1 MKNFLYSIL
10 IAAFV
15 ISCGE
20 SASNEKML
28 DIITPSEKTYSFDD
42 LKSMGFKK
50 NREYDVENLP
60 GASEAYFGF
69 WGIKKSESKDYEI
82 RFYPNHN
89 DAVSFGETLAIE
101 VTGNDAVIAKDETT
115 WKEGS
120 KDRRQVGGGVDKGS
134 LGLQATGIFPKYG
147 NYVIYGNMVI
157 LCEGQEGIALETCWD
172 LINAI
177 EPD

>member
-1 MKNFLYSIL
+1 MKKIFYL
-10 IAAFV
+10 IFV
-15 ISCGE
+15 SALIVSCGE
-20 SASNEKML
+20 SGS
-28 DIITPSEKTYSFDD
+28 SEKQLDVITNTEKIYTFDD
-42 LKSMGFKK
+42 LKSIGFKK
-50 NREYDVENLP
+50 NREYDVEDLT

-82 RFYPNHN
+82 RFYANHA
-89 DAVSFGETLAIE
+89 DAVNLGESLAIE
-101 VTGNDAVIAKDETT
+101 VTGNDAVITKDETS

-177 EPD
+177 ESE